1 MGLTGR
7 HFLGWSRVLASFWL
21 VLLLGAGLA
30 SGQSIEDQATRLL
43 RSLDAL
49 SARVDMTDKER
60 ATTFLGLAEK
70 AINIDQIAA
79 ASLPRTLKL
88 SPAAQQA
95 YAKAFRVHLS
105 LAYVEG
111 LRRHG
116 ATVSRVVGVRQRQG
130 SSPIVFLSTQS
141 GGTLRR
147 SSWGLCSVGIFLI
160 CQIEVEGV
168 RLANRHRSDFSAVIR
183 RDGFSALLKAL
194 RAGALVR
201 L

>member
-7 HFLGWSRVLASFWL
+7 HLLGLHRGFAAVWL
-21 VLLLGAGLA
+21 VFLLSVGLA
-30 SGQSIEDQATRLL
+30 SAQSMEDQASRLL
-43 RSLDAL
+43 RSLDTL
-49 SARVDMTDKER
+49 SARIDMTDNAR
-60 ATTFLGLAEK
+60 AAAFLDIAEK
-70 AINIDQIAA
+70 TFNIDQIAA

-95 YAKAFRVHLS
+95 YEQAFRVHLS
-105 LAYVEG
+105 RAYVESQ
-111 LRRHG
+111 RRG
-116 ATVSRVVGVRQRQG
+116 ATVSRVVGVRQRQDKP
-130 SSPIVFLSTQS
+130 PIVILSTQS

-147 SSWGLCSVGIFLI
+147 SSWVLCSNETFLI

-168 RLANRHRSDFSAVIR
+168 RLANRHRADFSALIR
-183 RDGFSALLKAL
+183 RDGFAAFLKAL